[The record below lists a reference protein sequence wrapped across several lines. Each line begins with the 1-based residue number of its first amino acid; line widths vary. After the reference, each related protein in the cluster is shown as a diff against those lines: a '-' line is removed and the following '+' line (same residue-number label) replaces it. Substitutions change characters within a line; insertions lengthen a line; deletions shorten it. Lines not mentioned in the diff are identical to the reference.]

1 MESINK
7 RGFASDN
14 NSGVHPNI
22 LKSFEQV
29 NIGHTIAYGDDIYT
43 QQAVA
48 KFKEIFGDDI
58 EVFFVFIGSAANV
71 LGLQSI
77 TQRHN
82 AIICADTAHIN
93 VDNLRLS
100 HNTA

>member
-58 EVFFVFIGSAANV
+58 DVFFVFICSFSKTKLMTSFLYNNV
-71 LGLQSI
+71 
-77 TQRHN
+77 
-82 AIICADTAHIN
+82 CFC
-93 VDNLRLS
+93 
-100 HNTA
+100 